1 MVIHH
6 ETCHN
11 VSEIR
16 DNPEKC
22 VFLTWDDDLNGEFYT
37 ALRIQVEAQIGVIAK
52 IASAVSV
59 AGAAIDRINREE
71 RDAKISVIVIEV
83 GVRDRQHLA
92 NVVRHIRRIKSVM
105 KNLTCTGLVMNK
117 SFIASADAP
126 LLLSGPTLKL

>member
-37 ALRIQVEAQIGVIAK
+37 ALKIQVEAQIGVIAK

-105 KNLTCTGLVMNK
+105 KISRVR
-117 SFIASADAP
+117 A
-126 LLLSGPTLKL
+126 